1 MKFFKQS
8 LAALLTALSL
18 SGAAQAAFVN
28 VGEADTVN
36 NTATG
41 IVDGNQITTDT
52 RWTRDNVYLLRRVI
66 FVTNGATLTIEPGT
80 IIRGVTASMSGF
92 TTEPGTLVASRGG
105 KIIANGTADD
115 PIIFTSIDDSNVPGG
130 FNTVPETFTS
140 TAGTPTTIRVG
151 TFPSLINGD
160 YDPDGAEGD
169 SGFSK
174 AARWGGVVICGRA
187 FVAAN
192 TTASGVDVSPVDGI
206 GDDHATIFS
215 DTSPTQNANVGAD
228 YPEGMSTDLAV
239 TVYNSSNAI
248 YGGLNDNDSSGVL
261 RFVSIRYGGFVLGDP
276 SVGNEIN
283 SLTMCGMGQG
293 TVLEHVESFQN
304 LDDGFEWFG
313 GKCNSRF
320 LYSICN
326 QDDGFD
332 GDEGHRGTGQFW
344 LLAQG
349 TINESPSASLRA
361 GFFYNDPIGQNNT
374 GTDYRYDKLMEWD
387 GPEPD
392 NADRLPVTDVNVYN
406 ATFLAGDT
414 KKQGFAI
421 VKEAHVS
428 VRNAVVERSSAVS
441 AAAQSSTIGTI
452 TSLLTW
458 DNIHSFTT
466 VVSGATE
473 VGTTI
478 SSGVTVLNQVTPLV
492 EESVSP
498 IATPW
503 FFYGLAAAEIYTKH
517 GFDPRLAPG
526 ANARAEDGP
535 TPPAGLVNA
544 TYAGAMLDNNMLA
557 GWSSLEFLQVL
568 PTTNLA
574 RPVLTIGASGSN
586 PTVSWTSAGASIKY
600 VVEKSTDGKVW
611 TPVQA
616 NPVSG
621 AGTVVFTDTT
631 TTIGAPVLYRVYGL

>member
-8 LAALLTALSL
+8 LAVLLTALSL
-18 SGAAQAAFVN
+18 NGTAEAAFVN
-28 VGEADTVN
+28 VGEANSTN

-52 RWTRDNVYLLRRVI
+52 RWTRDNVYILRRVI

-80 IIRGVTASMSGF
+80 IIRGVTAVMSGF
-92 TTEPGTLVASRGG
+92 TTEPGALVAARGG

-115 PIIFTSIDDSNVPGG
+115 PIIFTSIDDTNVPGG

-140 TAGTPTTIRVG
+140 TAGTPTTIRTG
-151 TFPSLINGD
+151 TTPSLTNGD
-160 YDPDGAEGD
+160 YDPDGPEGD

-174 AARWGGVVICGRA
+174 AARWGGVVICGNA
-187 FVAAN
+187 YVAAN
-192 TTASGVDVSPVDGI
+192 TSTGPDANVDGI
-206 GDDHATIFS
+206 ADDHATIFS
-215 DTSPTQNANVGAD
+215 DGSPTQNANVGAD

-239 TVYNSSNAI
+239 TVYNSSNAL

-276 SVGNEIN
+276 AVGNEIN

-293 TVLEHVESFQN
+293 TVLEHVESYQN
-304 LDDGFEWFG
+304 LDDAFEWFG

-320 LYSICN
+320 LYSLSC

-349 TINESPSASLRA
+349 TINETPAASLRS
-361 GFFYNDPIGQNNT
+361 GFTFNDPIGQNNT
-374 GTDYRYDKLMEWD
+374 GSDYRYDKLMEWD

-392 NADRLPVTDVNVYN
+392 NGDRLPMTDVNVYN
-406 ATFLAGDT
+406 ATFLSGDT
-414 KKQGFAI
+414 KKQGFTI
-421 VKEAHVS
+421 VKEAHVT
-428 VRNAVVERSSAVS
+428 VRNAIVERSSAVS
-441 AAAQSSTIGTI
+441 AAAQAATIGTI

-466 VVSGATE
+466 AATGAAE
-473 VGTTI
+473 VGTVT
-478 SSGVTVLNQVTPLV
+478 SSGINVLTQITPLV
-492 EESVSP
+492 EEATSQ

-503 FFYGLAAAEIYTKH
+503 FPAGFTAAPIYTKN

-526 ANARAEDGP
+526 ANARTEDGP
-535 TPPAGLVNA
+535 TPPAGLVNV

-557 GWSSLEFLQVL
+557 GWSVLESLQVL

-574 RPVLTIGASGSN
+574 RPVLTIGASGAN
-586 PTVSWTSAGASIKY
+586 PTVSWTSAGAAIKY

-611 TPVQA
+611 APVQA
-616 NPVSG
+616 APVTG
-621 AGTVVFTDTT
+621 TGTVVFTDTT